1 MNEKKAGKVKPEQ
14 QLFHFQVFRVQLM
27 PGHVPGFDTAPNP
40 IVSPEASHDGTCL
53 PAGPLRQE
61 RGISDGP
68 IRVSAVGSERYLHSD
83 VIGLARRVRG
93 FHYQVG
99 PAETFQFV
107 RGNIR
112 RMGRGRADELRKTV
126 GYLSPTAIPAS
137 AQSDGTARHSSG
149 RVALTIGEG

>member
-1 MNEKKAGKVKPEQ
+1 MNEKKAGKVKPEW
-14 QLFHFQVFRVQLM
+14 QLFDFQVFRIQLV
-27 PGHVPGFDTAPNP
+27 PRYVPGFDTALNP
-40 IVSPEASHDGTCL
+40 IVSPEACHDGARR

-61 RGISDGP
+61 RGISNGP
-68 IRVSAVGSERYLHSD
+68 VRVSAVDSERYLHSD
-83 VIGLARRVRG
+83 VTRLTCLVRG

-112 RMGRGRADELRKTV
+112 RMGGRRADELRKTV

-137 AQSDGTARHSSG
+137 AQADGIARHSSG
-149 RVALTIGEG
+149 RVNLTICEG